1 MGMHF
6 SQVTTIYSIDLI
18 FNYFLIIVTVH
29 PLFFEKIKPSLPTVA
44 PYD

>member
-1 MGMHF
+1 MDKGRELNGF
-6 SQVTTIYSIDLI
+6 SIS
-18 FNYFLIIVTVH
+18 YFVTVH